1 MCRLVIK
8 CSRIRCLS
16 QNSRE
21 THSSWSS
28 LSLFEEG
35 RQFTKLGCG
44 VGPFSLSMDKPYQNR
59 LFKGVVQERGVGR
72 GMHLNC
78 FMETEIQSKIVGQ
91 QSLHHSALVFGK
103 SDQF

>member
-1 MCRLVIK
+1 
-8 CSRIRCLS
+8 
-16 QNSRE
+16 
-21 THSSWSS
+21 
-28 LSLFEEG
+28 
-35 RQFTKLGCG
+35 
-44 VGPFSLSMDKPYQNR
+44 MDKPYQNR
-59 LFKGVVQERGVGR
+59 LFKGVVQERGVGW